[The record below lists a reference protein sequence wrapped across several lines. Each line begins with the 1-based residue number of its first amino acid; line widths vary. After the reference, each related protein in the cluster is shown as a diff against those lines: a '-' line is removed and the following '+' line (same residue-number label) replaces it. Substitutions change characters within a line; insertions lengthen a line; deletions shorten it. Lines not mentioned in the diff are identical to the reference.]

1 MNIVESMKDY
11 IGNCPYLTNINDG
24 INVNYLGENTVS
36 YMIEELPKEQ
46 ILKKYIDGSSLRQYC
61 FMFVSREVYG
71 QDVVQNIANSEF
83 YENFA
88 KWLELQSELNNLPV
102 LYNGRVAQKIEVLT
116 SGYVFEKNLDK
127 AQYKIECR
135 VVYYQEGGKNNE

>member
-1 MNIVESMKDY
+1 MNIVESIKEY
-11 IGNCPYLTNINDG
+11 IGICPYLANINGG

-36 YMIEELPKEQ
+36 YMIEELPREQ

-71 QDVVQNIANSEF
+71 QDIVQNIANSEF

-88 KWLELQSELNNLPV
+88 KWLELQSDINNLPI
-102 LYNGRVAQKIEVLT
+102 LDNGKVAQKIEVLA

>member
-1 MNIVESMKDY
+1 MNIVESIKEY
-11 IGNCPYLTNINDG
+11 IGTCPYLANINDG
-24 INVNYLGENTVS
+24 ININYLGENTVS
-36 YMIEELPKEQ
+36 YMIEELPREQ
-46 ILKKYIDGSSLRQYC
+46 TLKKYIDGSSLRQYC
-61 FMFVSREVYG
+61 FMFVSMEVYG
-71 QDVVQNIANSEF
+71 QDIVQNIANSEF

-88 KWLELQSELNNLPV
+88 KWLELQSDINNLPI
-102 LYNGRVAQKIEVLT
+102 LDNGKVAQKIEVLA

>member
-1 MNIVESMKDY
+1 MNIVESIKDY
-11 IGNCPYLTNINDG
+11 IGTCPYLTKINDG

-61 FMFVSREVYG
+61 FTFDSREVYG
-71 QDVVQNIANSEF
+71 QDIVQNIANSEF

-102 LYNGRVAQKIEVLT
+102 LDSGRLAQKIEVLA

-135 VVYYQEGGKNNE
+135 MVYYQEGGKNNE

>member
-1 MNIVESMKDY
+1 MNIVESIKEY
-11 IGNCPYLTNINDG
+11 IGTCPYLTNINDG

-36 YMIEELPKEQ
+36 YMIEELPREQ
-46 ILKKYIDGSSLRQYC
+46 TLKKYIDGSSLRQYC

-71 QDVVQNIANSEF
+71 QDIVQNIANSEF

-88 KWLELQSELNNLPV
+88 KWLELQSDLNNLPV
-102 LYNGRVAQKIEVLT
+102 LDNGKVAQKIEALT